1 MTEEEY
7 LKTRVDDQIKWY
19 SDKATSNKL
28 LHHWTK
34 AAVIIFS
41 AAIPLIAGLDFDN
54 SSKNILLGLLGTL
67 IAILSGVSGLLKFQ
81 EKWSEYR
88 TTSETLKHEKMLF
101 VTKTGPFDNAE
112 EPFKILVT
120 RVENFIS
127 KEHSAW
133 SQYINKEN

>member
-1 MTEEEY
+1 MTEEY
-7 LKTRVDDQIKWY
+7 LKNRVNDQIKWY

-41 AAIPLIAGLDFDN
+41 AAFPLIAGLDFNN
-54 SSKNILLGLLGTL
+54 SSKNLLLGLLGTL
-67 IAILSGVSGLLKFQ
+67 TAILSVVLGLLKFK

-88 TTSETLKHEKMLF
+88 TTSETLKHEKLLF
-101 VTKTGPFDNAE
+101 VKKTGPTDNAD